1 MWHNYM
7 VEVPVLNV
15 ADVVE
20 VPVLSV
26 EDMLKYLCLMW

>member
-1 MWHNYM
+1 MWYNYM

-15 ADVVE
+15 VDVVE